1 MPGQAPIDIPRRSAI
16 ARAHKERGGRI
27 AAVLP
32 IHYPRALLR
41 AFDFLPMEVWG
52 PPGIDPSL
60 GTAHLQPY
68 VCSIV
73 RNTLAFLQSGGLE
86 VADVVIVPHG
96 CDSLQGLGSI
106 LIDFVQ
112 PRQPVIPLY
121 LPRGNGDSGIR
132 FLADEARS
140 VYRRLEKITRRS
152 PSEEELT
159 ACIVREEAAD
169 ALLVHLHHRRRSLA
183 LSDSEL
189 YRVIRSRE
197 YVPAER
203 FCEIAQAA
211 LDRPTA
217 APRAGIPIVL
227 SGILPE
233 PYNLIEAISTMGAAI
248 VADDLACC
256 GRRLYPPGRS
266 EDPFQRMAESI
277 LWAPPDSTRGSA
289 IRPRIE
295 HLLRLATES
304 GARGVVFYG
313 VKFCEPELFSQPDLR
328 RGLQEAGIPSV
339 VLETDISD
347 ALSQQAMT
355 RIEAF
360 LEMIT

>member
-1 MPGQAPIDIPRRSAI
+1 MPDQPSIDIPRRSEI
-16 ARAHKERGGRI
+16 ARAHKEQGGRI

-41 AFDFLPMEVWG
+41 AFGFLPMEVWG

-73 RNTLAFLQSGGLE
+73 RNALAFLQSGALE

-106 LIDFVQ
+106 LIDFVR

-121 LPRGNGDSGIR
+121 LPRKDGDSGIR

-140 VYRRLEKITRRS
+140 VYRQLEEITRRS
-152 PSEEELT
+152 PSEQELT
-159 ACIVREEAAD
+159 ACILREEAAD
-169 ALLVHLHHRRRSLA
+169 ALLATLHHRRRSLD
-183 LSDSEL
+183 LSDSEVC
-189 YRVIRSRE
+189 RVIRSRE
-197 YVPAER
+197 YLPAER
-203 FCEIAQAA
+203 FCEIALAA
-211 LDRPTA
+211 LDRPAA
-217 APRAGIPIVL
+217 APKGGIPIVL

-233 PYNLIEAISTMGAAI
+233 PHDLIETIANMGAVI
-248 VADDLACC
+248 VADDLVCC

-266 EDPFQRMAESI
+266 EDPFLRLAESI
-277 LWAPPDSTRGSA
+277 VWAPPDSTRGSA
-289 IRPRIE
+289 IRPRVK
-295 HLLRLATES
+295 HVVRLAKES

-313 VKFCEPELFSQPDLR
+313 VKFCEPELFSRPDLR

-339 VLETDISD
+339 VIETDISD
-347 ALSQQAMT
+347 GLSQQTIT

-360 LEMIT
+360 LEMIA